1 MRNQTFQKRKM
12 LVVFCCAVLMILGL
26 MGRLIYLMVF
36 EAEYYQRQAEDLHER
51 ERPIKAARGEILDR
65 NGTVLAAN
73 RTVCTVSVIHSQIT
87 DPESVIRSLS
97 EILEMEEAV
106 VRARVERIHL
116 WKGSVPTWTRRPG
129 KRSAHFPLTA

>member
-1 MRNQTFQKRKM
+1 MKCRTYNRKKI
-12 LVVFCCAVLMILGL
+12 LIVFLSAALILAVLT
-26 MGRLIYLMVF
+26 GRLAYLMLF

-87 DPESVIRSLS
+87 EPEKVIRLLTKQLS
-97 EILEMEEAV
+97 MPTEPGPEI
-106 VRARVERIHL
+106 
-116 WKGSVPTWTRRPG
+116 G
-129 KRSAHFPLTA
+129 